1 VMVLAASSLEIGL
14 PLAVPL
20 LAGVVAWWA
29 NSVRAE
35 RTRLQK
41 LYADAFS
48 AVVSYQEFPY
58 VIRRRRAPLPG
69 QENIPNEERLRIS
82 QALQVVQEALANY
95 RAQISTESS
104 MISARYDALVS
115 RTRTIAGK
123 AMHEAWQVPPLDN
136 DAGMNI
142 THIDYSKL
150 ADPERQY
157 LDAVKKDVTFT
168 MIATA
173 GLRSVVS
180 WGKSP

>member
-1 VMVLAASSLEIGL
+1 MVLAASSLEIGL

-20 LAGVVAWWA
+20 VAGVAAWWA
-29 NSVRAE
+29 NGIRAE

-69 QENIPNEERLRIS
+69 QEEIPNEERLRVS
-82 QALQVVQEALANY
+82 QALQAVQEALANY

-104 MISARYDALVS
+104 AISAKYDALVS
-115 RTRTIAGK
+115 RTRTVAGK
-123 AMHEAWQVPPLDN
+123 AMHEAWEVPPLDN

-142 THIDYSKL
+142 GHIDYSKL
-150 ADPERQY
+150 AEPEREY
-157 LDAVKKDVTFT
+157 LAAVKKDVTFT
-168 MIATA
+168 MIASA
-173 GLRSVVS
+173 GLRSLLS
-180 WGKSP
+180 GGKST